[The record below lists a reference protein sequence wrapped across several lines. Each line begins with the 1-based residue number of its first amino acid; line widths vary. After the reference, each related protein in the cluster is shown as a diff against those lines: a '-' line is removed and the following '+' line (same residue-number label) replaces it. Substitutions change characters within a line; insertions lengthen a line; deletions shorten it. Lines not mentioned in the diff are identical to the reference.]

1 MGLGMRLGR
10 AMTWF
15 IIEFV
20 VVCALV
26 SGFMATHS
34 LATAIVSAAPVIAA
48 LVWLRSMQVDEAM
61 LWLVGGVPLLAS
73 ILGLVLG
80 QYVRHRAKARAMAIA
95 SPAPERPVLSHAT
108 LDADNS
114 QRSAE
119 VYGSAPGF
127 AAVNFGDASDQGIWT
142 RRCKTP
148 LSAAIAGGGSVP
160 ECQNLG

>member
-1 MGLGMRLGR
+1 
-10 AMTWF
+10 MTWF
-15 IIEFV
+15 IFEFV

-48 LVWLRSMQVDEAM
+48 LVWLRSMQIDEAV

-73 ILGLVLG
+73 MLGLVLG
-80 QYVRHRAKARAMAIA
+80 QYVRHRAKVRAMAIV
-95 SPAPERPVLSHAT
+95 SPPPEQPVLSHVT

-119 VYGSAPGF
+119 ISGSTPGF
-127 AAVNFGDASDQGIWT
+127 AAGNFAGVRDQGIWT
-142 RRCKTP
+142 RRGKAP
-148 LSAAIAGGGSVP
+148 LSAAVVGGGSGP
-160 ECQNLG
+160 ERQNLV

>member
-1 MGLGMRLGR
+1 
-10 AMTWF
+10 MTWF

-48 LVWLRSMQVDEAM
+48 LMWLRSMQVDEAV

-73 ILGLVLG
+73 MLGLVLG
-80 QYVRHRAKARAMAIA
+80 QYARHRAKVHTMAIVLP
-95 SPAPERPVLSHAT
+95 SPERPVLGHVM

-114 QRSAE
+114 RRSAE
-119 VYGSAPGF
+119 VYGGAPGF
-127 AAVNFGDASDQGIWT
+127 AAVTFGSIRDQAIWT
-142 RRCKTP
+142 RRGKTP
-148 LSAAIAGGGSVP
+148 LSAAVVGGGSGP
-160 ECQNLG
+160 ERQNLG